1 MNKNRY
7 RVIYSQARGIFI
19 AVAEIVKSRTKTAG
33 QSHAVGEIEIEDIT
47 GASSITYKKLNPVNF
62 AVVSLLGAAIYTL
75 PMATIAESHIVADK
89 SAPNSQQATI
99 LNTSNGL
106 TQVNI
111 QTPSAGGVS
120 RNTYTQFDVGQEG
133 AILNNARNNT
143 QTQLGGWV
151 QGNPWLAKGE
161 AKVILNEVNSSN
173 PSQLKG
179 YLEVAGK
186 QAQVVI
192 ANPSGLVCDGC
203 GVINADRF
211 TLTTGQA
218 VMHQG
223 YLDSFRVREGQVTIE
238 GKGLNGSLTPYTD
251 IYARALNVN
260 AGLYANE
267 LKTVLGQNDINIQ
280 DPSVPQI
287 AKATSGVNTTSQ
299 PNFALDVGQLGGMY
313 AGKIYLV
320 GTENGLGVRNAG
332 SINATTS
339 QLSLNANGDLINTG
353 NMIANKDQIIV
364 EAQQVKNSGNISS
377 TQHQIQIQ
385 AENIQNSGLIA
396 TNDEIKLKAQAK
408 IDNNEGV
415 INAGRIDFTAQNLSN
430 NAGKIEQ
437 TGQQHLNIHAK
448 TLDNTQG
455 LVGQATKE
463 SSGTGG
469 TSGGTTTP
477 SVTDPEQ
484 QSSAQDLSKVEV
496 APTDLTPK
504 TFEAGNIQIAQ
515 DMSNIDGAIVNNA
528 DISLNVRDSIKNN
541 NGEIQLPE
549 LQFNGQNFENQQ
561 GKLTAKVVNITAQQ
575 VDNQKGLIDANQS
588 FDLNAVQLNNTQ
600 GRVQSAKAF
609 NLNSNEI
616 NNNQGQILAA
626 DRLSLN
632 SKTTNNTQG
641 VIGSVN
647 ADAELFIQTLD
658 NRQGEVS
665 AQNVQLNG
673 QSLNNQQGTIQA
685 KKADLTINVDQI
697 DNGTTQD
704 SAGHLIA
711 GQNLKL
717 NALQLQS
724 TGQIYAGNSADLTVN
739 QLQQY
744 GQLAALNKINVQANT
759 ITSDKNAVWAAGLDS
774 EGKLSNADA
783 TLTLDAQ
790 NVQIAG
796 KILSGKQIQ
805 IKAAQSTD
813 LSQSESQAQNINI
826 ATTELKTNNA
836 KIIVNQQLDLI
847 ATQNIDNEKGQ
858 YSAEQINLNTAQLNN
873 DQGLIQHTGKNDFIL
888 DVANRIDNNAGQII
902 SNADNTEIKTNTLNS
917 KAGEILH
924 AGDQQLK
931 ITAKNLQGQ
940 QSKIQSNSHLK
951 LDLGITNLD
960 QALTAAQNIDLKAT
974 ELSHQQGQL
983 IQSDA
988 NGQLNVNV
996 AQTLNNTSGVIS
1008 AAGDAQLNI
1017 SKLNNQQGV
1026 IQTLADKDLKLV
1038 TQQLD
1043 NQSGKIIAG
1052 RDAVIAT
1059 AQLNN
1064 DTGTVYAAGKF
1075 GLHATQDVSNQ
1086 QGLIAAKQHL
1096 ILDAKNLNNHKGQIQ
1111 TESGDANLTIA
1122 QTLNNQS
1129 GSIQSANALNI
1140 MAAQVENQAGQLLS
1154 GTDTQLEVTDLNNQ
1168 SGTIYAKKQLDL
1180 NVSGTTDN
1188 SAGTLAAEQ
1197 NLNLNTQH
1205 LLNHVGQIRSENADS
1220 NLSIVQD
1227 IQNSRGLISAAKN
1240 LNLKAQNVTSQK
1252 GKIQSGASADIQ
1264 LNNLDNT
1271 EGVVYAGEQLQLSAT
1286 AELNNTQGIVAAE
1299 QLTDLKA
1306 GSVINDAGQIRSQQD
1321 QLKLNV
1327 QKDISNQAG
1336 EISAGKSIDLNAQN
1350 LSNQKGKVIAGQSLN
1365 ATVKQVDNTDGT
1377 VYAKD
1382 QLHLNVADQLN
1393 NQSGTIAANQHVQ
1406 IQANSIH
1413 NTAGKIRSEQNKLTL
1428 QVQQDLDNQ
1437 KGEIFAGTDADI
1449 QASKINNQTG
1459 TIYSKNQLGL
1469 NAKQLNNQQGQIYSE
1484 DQAQI
1489 DVQGDIQNNNGVLLA
1504 GKNLDIQ
1511 SRLLDNTEG
1520 TIRSEK
1526 SDLYI
1531 AAQGQLLN
1539 QKGDIYAAQ
1548 NASLHSLGLD
1558 NTAGQIA
1565 AQNQLSIDTQKQQL
1579 SNQNGKIIA
1588 KTVDL
1593 KTGKLDNQTGLIQ
1606 AEQSVKID
1614 TQQNAL
1620 LNNNSGNNAGILSQG
1635 SLDLL
1640 NITQLENT
1648 RGYIAAIGSAN
1659 IAAQNINNNSG
1670 QINSQADLN
1679 IHQQTSGGRID
1690 NLAGQIQAQQN
1701 VSLNSDTINNSG
1713 VGSHIV
1719 AGEKLTATANQFIN
1733 AQTKDSTVLGG
1744 LDAKNI
1750 EINALTLDNQAGVIR
1765 ASDNAI
1771 LNINNQLSNQLGSIS
1786 SLNTLS
1792 IGTANK
1798 TLNLN
1803 NTDGELLAKNQLN
1816 LKANE
1821 LINKGKI
1828 VSEGNVDIDL
1838 KQSYTHTLADQISAN
1853 GTLKLSTEQDL
1864 INQSELTAGQKV
1876 ELNAKNIQNQTGTSI
1891 SSNET
1896 HLIAQDTLHNQ
1907 GLINGE
1913 LTHIQANRVWND
1925 GARIYGTH
1933 VAIQANTLD
1942 NKSNSSGTGAVIAS
1956 RGDMD
1961 LGIQILNNQSGGV
1974 VKESARDNAWI
1985 FSAGD
1990 LTIGASLDVDL
2001 KAQGQAHTVN
2011 NLSAR
2016 IESLGDMTLIAKNIN
2031 NINQNF
2037 ETKLVQIGGVTDKIY
2052 IQPKDKTT
2060 KIPVENLYWKNWSRA
2075 GLYRYDTTPN
2085 VLPENIKLGETPIPN
2100 VESVNCVGTGDEQ
2113 SCNVNYKKS
2122 DPVWAYFNITPPST
2136 DAPEAPTLVQPVPPT
2151 GQSSCEVG
2159 VGYDAVA
2166 CAAYQT
2172 AYTQYQKDQQTYDQ
2186 AQAQYKK
2193 DLDAW
2198 SSNDETAYQQLDE
2211 AIQAYNLKFDN
2222 TEIKAWTQYEVKE
2235 TKFESQVVT
2244 SAPAEIIAGGDLN
2257 IYADA
2262 FKNDKSYVLAGGK
2275 LNAELAQAVNNI
2287 DGKGQQI
2294 LKQSG
2299 ISTYTYS
2306 NWRGGFKRY
2315 HERKWNKSQTYN
2327 PADEIKEIDL
2337 PVNQWLGNVKNHTSN
2352 QNISAVSTGNHA
2364 TITTDT
2370 VNTPEQ
2376 LVDRQQQ
2383 NQQVDINVNAGQS
2396 VTANGQETNTPNT
2409 PDQLDVNSG
2418 EKAQVNSQAQNLQ
2431 SLDSA
2436 EKLQANAAQTTGVI
2450 GQGDLEIRSVSMDF
2464 MSLPSNALFSTN
2476 TESQSKYLVE
2486 TDPAFINY
2494 KQWLSSDYMLDAMDL
2509 DPALK
2514 QKRLGDGYYE
2524 QRLVQDQIA
2533 QLTGFRFL
2541 QGYANDEAQY
2551 KALMNNGLTFAKNY
2565 NLRPGIALTAAQIAQ
2580 LTTDIVWLEEKTIKL
2595 ADGTTTKALV
2605 PQVYVKARASDL
2617 KGDGTLVSANQV
2629 RLNVQGDV
2637 LNSATI
2643 AGREA
2648 LQISADSIN
2657 QLGGRMQANRVEL
2670 NTTKDLNNIGGTIK
2684 AIDSAKLNIGGDFNQ
2699 HSTTQSTVNN
2709 LGASVFTRE
2718 GFDRQ
2723 AGLYVGSSLNL
2734 ADYKTDPLSTTLVIN
2749 VGGNT
2754 SLKGTEIIN
2763 LNGSSLL
2770 KTQGNL
2776 NIEGVNTSVNNR
2788 GYTNKDNYN
2797 YDKKQQDIGSFIQS
2811 AGDTRF
2817 QAENISVKGSQISS
2831 EQGSTI
2837 LSAQQKIDI
2846 SEGRKLS
2853 DSETA
2858 YKTKDKST
2866 FSTTTEKG
2874 RVRNMSDEAI
2884 ASTIDGKNVILD
2896 ANNINIR
2903 GSNIISDELTQI
2915 QAKENVS
2922 ITAAENQYLNESEK
2936 SVKKSGFSAS
2946 LSDGVASVGYGKSS
2960 VKTEQK
2966 NQSTKLAQS
2975 QIVSTQG
2982 NTNILAGKDL
2992 TAEAAI
2998 LGAGKDLNLQGAN
3011 VNLNAGYESS
3021 KQHTEVQSKNSGVSV
3036 GLTYSPVTA
3045 AASTYKKNADSDQFS
3060 DSTVGKVMSSAEAL
3074 NKAAQAAITPVVV
3087 TAGSHKSSQNSD
3099 YNNTQAVVTQAA
3111 AKGNLNIIATDG
3123 SINSQGAQ
3131 LAAEGNALLHAK
3143 NNINLDYVTDHEAQ
3157 TANSQQSG
3165 FSLDNRDKSAP
3176 AGVYNNKEKGQG
3188 NIDKVTGTQLSV
3200 GGKTTLQTE
3209 KGDINI
3215 LGSSVAS
3222 QGDVKIN
3229 AANDVNIKS
3238 AQSSQSQS
3246 QSSSNKG
3253 IGSAQ
3258 ISDTEKF
3265 YGYMKGKN
3273 QSNSQSIEQQ
3283 RSQVGSLEGNVN
3295 IQAGNNYN
3303 QQVADIVANKDINIT
3318 AKQISVLDN
3327 YNTGSSDSSSKDL
3340 KVGVFNRVS
3349 SPILDLLGS
3358 VDKATK
3364 GNAADDR
3371 TQALQGLAAGAQA
3384 YQSYSD
3390 IKGGSV
3396 AKAEAGIGFSTS
3408 KNQQSNSYSTSQQNQ
3423 ISAGGNV
3430 NLTSTAGDIHLQNTQ
3445 VKAKETIS
3453 LDSAKNILLESG
3465 QSQEKAQG
3473 KNSNAGL
3480 SVGVGA
3486 SVGAQTGV
3494 YIYGEAGYGKGSNR
3508 TDNNTHNMTTLES
3521 DKLSLKSKGD
3531 TTLNGAQAKANRIDA
3546 DVGGKLSVIS
3556 TQDTSDQNIKQTSV
3570 GGRVQAS
3577 LGTAWQASGNLSNSS
3592 ANGSSNSVNQQS
3604 GLFAGDGGYHVK
3616 ADQVDLKGGA
3626 IVSSAKKENNDL
3638 TANRLT
3644 FSDINNKSSYDA
3656 TSVSLSGG
3664 TSFNKDKSSG
3674 DGKASN
3680 PTNNENWRN
3689 ATSFSPSLPQHE
3701 SDKDSSVTRAT
3712 LSEGNITIGG
3722 QATTTAALGINSD
3735 ASTAHRS
3742 VDTLPNLQE
3751 ILDKQKTVADATS
3764 TIAAAARTYAQD
3776 QIKNATAD
3784 KETIKNSIKGDLS
3797 AEDLAIV
3804 EKMSPVEQDR
3814 YFSQYSSYVV
3824 ASSNEKD
3831 VTAKW
3836 GMGGDNSRALNAVT
3850 LAIVGAL
3857 GGQTDVQVASNA
3869 LAPYASQLIGQTF
3882 GHGEDKNTTAQM
3894 VSHAILGATLAYVN
3908 GGNPTAGG
3916 SAAVASEAAATYFAN
3931 KYNDGKTAINPNTG
3945 KFDPNLL
3952 PEGVKTSIRDL
3963 TAAIGVA
3970 VGGTVG
3976 DSAFNAQ
3983 IAGVV
3988 GQNAVEN
3995 NEFSIISQGIEKKLA
4010 ENKKKD
4016 EAQPKFSCPKGQSCI
4031 IPIPEKTMG
4040 EKAIGIINDLTV
4052 RQLAAALGAEY
4063 DPLTKEYFSPN
4074 ERQLAKA
4081 SMLSLG
4087 FSKTISGPIKLTDDV
4102 LVAIEKKY
4110 GTTIAESIA
4119 EKSGNVFSPSSKN
4132 PLAKDALPRNTDRLV
4147 LNQGKEPTCGHNSC
4161 AMVLD
4166 TLGKPVDVAPLIN
4179 TIPPGEK
4186 GITIQELSRLFEKNN
4201 VDNFAFSGRTIQDLE
4216 RYTSKGTPVIVRI
4229 EDKSRDFSHFV
4240 VVDGITVRNG
4250 QKVVAIRDPHGKS
4263 YFSPLDS
4270 FKKSFTGDAVIP
4282 RSYK

>member
-7 RVIYSQARGIFI
+7 RVIYSQARGMFI

-33 QSHAVGEIEIEDIT
+33 QSHAEGEIEIEDIT
-47 GASSITYKKLNPVNF
+47 GAFSITYKKLNPVNF

-267 LKTVLGQNDINIQ
+267 LKTVLGQNDINVQ
-280 DPSVPQI
+280 DPSAPQI

-437 TGQQHLNIHAK
+437 TGRQQLNIHAK

-484 QSSAQDLSKVEV
+484 QSSAQDSSKVEV

-541 NGEIQLPE
+541 GGEIQLPE

-561 GKLTAKVVNITAQQ
+561 GKLTAKVVNITAQR

-609 NLNSNEI
+609 NLNSTEI

-647 ADAELFIQTLD
+647 ADAELSIQTLD
-658 NRQGEVS
+658 NRQGEIS

-685 KKADLTINVDQI
+685 KKADLTITVDQI

-813 LSQSESQAQNINI
+813 LSLSESQAQNINI

-836 KIIVNQQLDLI
+836 KIIANQQLDLI
-847 ATQNIDNEKGQ
+847 ATHNIDNEKGQ
-858 YSAEQINLNTAQLNN
+858 YSAEQINLNTAQLDN
-873 DQGLIQHTGKNDFIL
+873 DQGLIQHTGKNAFIL

-902 SNADNTEIKTNTLNS
+902 SNADSTEIKTNTLNS

-940 QSKIQSNSHLK
+940 QGKIQSNSHLK

-983 IQSDA
+983 IQSDS
-988 NGQLNVNV
+988 NRQLNVNV

-1064 DTGTVYAAGKF
+1064 VTGTVYAAGKL

-1122 QTLNNQS
+1122 ETLNNQS

-1227 IQNSRGLISAAKN
+1227 IQNNRGLISAAKN

-1271 EGVVYAGEQLQLSAT
+1271 EGVVYAGEQLLLSAT
-1286 AELNNTQGIVAAE
+1286 AELNNTQGVFVAE

-1393 NQSGTIAANQHVQ
+1393 NQSGTIAANQHMQ
-1406 IQANSIH
+1406 IQANSIL
-1413 NTAGKIRSEQNKLTL
+1413 NTVGKIRSEQNKLTL

-1437 KGEIFAGTDADI
+1437 KGEIFAGTNADI

-1484 DQAQI
+1484 NQAQI
-1489 DVQGDIQNNNGVLLA
+1489 DVQGDIQNNNGVLFA

-1526 SDLYI
+1526 SDVYI

-1548 NASLHSLGLD
+1548 NASLHSVGLD

-1635 SLDLL
+1635 SLNLL

-1719 AGEKLTATANQFIN
+1719 AGAKLTATANQFIN
-1733 AQTKDSTVLGG
+1733 AQTNDSTVLGG

-1803 NTDGELLAKNQLN
+1803 NTNGELLAKNQLN

-1838 KQSYTHTLADQISAN
+1838 KQSYTHTQADQISAN

-1876 ELNAKNIQNQTGTSI
+1876 ELNAKNIQNQTGASI

-1961 LGIQILNNQSGGV
+1961 LGIQILNNKSGSL
-1974 VKESARDNAWI
+1974 VKDNGRDNAWI

-1990 LTIGASLDVDL
+1990 LNIGGSLDADL
-2001 KAQGQAHTVN
+2001 KAQGNADKIYN
-2011 NLSAR
+2011 GSAV
-2016 IESLGDMTLIAKNIN
+2016 IESFGNMYLGAKNIQNVNENLVINELVEKSRKDIVEYGDDN
-2031 NINQNF
+2031 NRWDQSEVRFTKSKRGAEDAVLWVSNKAG
-2037 ETKLVQIGGVTDKIY
+2037 EPGREEYGEDWYKYEYTKLQLED
-2052 IQPKDKTT
+2052 
-2060 KIPVENLYWKNWSRA
+2060 E
-2075 GLYRYDTTPN
+2075 
-2085 VLPENIKLGETPIPN
+2085 
-2100 VESVNCVGTGDEQ
+2100 VEST
-2113 SCNVNYKKS
+2113 S
-2122 DPVWAYFNITPPST
+2122 P
-2136 DAPEAPTLVQPVPPT
+2136 
-2151 GQSSCEVG
+2151 
-2159 VGYDAVA
+2159 
-2166 CAAYQT
+2166 
-2172 AYTQYQKDQQTYDQ
+2172 
-2186 AQAQYKK
+2186 AQ
-2193 DLDAW
+2193 
-2198 SSNDETAYQQLDE
+2198 
-2211 AIQAYNLKFDN
+2211 
-2222 TEIKAWTQYEVKE
+2222 
-2235 TKFESQVVT
+2235 
-2244 SAPAEIIAGGDLN
+2244 IIAGGNLAFASSADFKNIDSQVLVGKAIVNGIDAITNKGTDLRSVTRVDAETNKKSFHWVVTCGKDHCNRWRSETPHTPADVITNQPIKLGIVKEYTASQSNNPVESLTTQQVQQKIEDAQSVKQGQLN
-2257 IYADA
+2257 IQ
-2262 FKNDKSYVLAGGK
+2262 
-2275 LNAELAQAVNNI
+2275 QA
-2287 DGKGQQI
+2287 
-2294 LKQSG
+2294 
-2299 ISTYTYS
+2299 
-2306 NWRGGFKRY
+2306 
-2315 HERKWNKSQTYN
+2315 
-2327 PADEIKEIDL
+2327 
-2337 PVNQWLGNVKNHTSN
+2337 
-2352 QNISAVSTGNHA
+2352 
-2364 TITTDT
+2364 
-2370 VNTPEQ
+2370 
-2376 LVDRQQQ
+2376 Q
-2383 NQQVDINVNAGQS
+2383 NQQLNVHASVGVDQDAS
-2396 VTANGQETNTPNT
+2396 DLKTPLN
-2409 PDQLDVNSG
+2409 PDQLDVNAKQSTDVNTQQHHVD
-2418 EKAQVNSQAQNLQ
+2418 QVKDHQIDGVTTDSTAISQTN
-2431 SLDSA
+2431 D
-2436 EKLQANAAQTTGVI
+2436 I
-2450 GQGDLEIRSVSMDF
+2450 SVRTVSQDYLN
-2464 MSLPSNALFSTN
+2464 LPSNALFIT
-2476 TESQSKYLVE
+2476 TKDSQAKYLVE
-2486 TDPAFINY
+2486 TDPAFSNY
-2494 KQWLSSDYMLDAMDL
+2494 KKWLSSDYMLDALDI

-2524 QRLVQDQIA
+2524 QRLVQDQVA
-2533 QLTGFRFL
+2533 KLTGYRFL
-2541 QGYANDEAQY
+2541 EGYGSDEEQY
-2551 KALMNNGLTFAKNY
+2551 KALMNNGLSFAKLY
-2565 NLRPGIALTAAQIAQ
+2565 NLRPGIALTDAQIAQ
-2580 LTTDIVWLEEKTIKL
+2580 LTSDIVWLEEKTIKL

-2605 PQVYVKARASDL
+2605 PQVYVQARVGDL
-2617 KGDGTLVSANQV
+2617 KGDGTL
-2629 RLNVQGDV
+2629 
-2637 LNSATI
+2637 
-2643 AGREA
+2643 
-2648 LQISADSIN
+2648 ISADSIKLDVKGDVFN
-2657 QLGGRMQANRVEL
+2657 SGTIAGRQAVVLSAENVDVLNGRIQANQVGL
-2670 NTTKDLNNIGGTIK
+2670 KTQKDLNLIGGTIQAK
-2684 AIDSAKLNIGGDFNQ
+2684 ENVVLDVGQNFKLASSTQSSANDLGKSQATYTGIDRIAGIYTSVPLSSKISAQDPENLKTTVSIRVGGD
-2699 HSTTQSTVNN
+2699 STLQGAQIANN
-2709 LGASVFTRE
+2709 TGHTRIE
-2718 GFDRQ
+2718 
-2723 AGLYVGSSLNL
+2723 
-2734 ADYKTDPLSTTLVIN
+2734 
-2749 VGGNT
+2749 
-2754 SLKGTEIIN
+2754 
-2763 LNGSSLL
+2763 
-2770 KTQGNL
+2770 TQGNL
-2776 NIEGVNTSVNNR
+2776 SVGGIETSSNNR
-2788 GYTNKDNYN
+2788 AVTDANTYSDI
-2797 YDKKQQDIGSFIQS
+2797 KKQQDIGSTLQGK
-2811 AGDTRF
+2811 GDVIFTGN
-2817 QAENISVKGSQISS
+2817 NITVKGSQISS
-2831 EQGSTI
+2831 ELGSTV
-2837 LSAQQKIDI
+2837 LSAQQDI
-2846 SEGRKLS
+2846 HIIEGRQSS
-2853 DSETA
+2853 DSEQAQQIQSTGFLSK
-2858 YKTKDKST
+2858 KTEQKKSHQI
-2866 FSTTTEKG
+2866 S
-2874 RVRNMSDEAI
+2874 NEAI
-2884 ASTIDGKNVILD
+2884 GSSIDGKNVILD

-2903 GSNIISDELTQI
+2903 GSQVVSDELTQI

-2922 ITAAENQYLNESEK
+2922 ITGAENKYLDYSEY
-2936 SVKKSGFSAS
+2936 STKKSGLMSSGGIGF
-2946 LSDGVASVGYGKSS
+2946 SVGSK
-2960 VKTEQK
+2960 KELTEQQ
-2966 NQSTKLAQS
+2966 N
-2975 QIVSTQG
+2975 TQLTNTGSMVGSLNG
-2982 NTNILAGKDL
+2982 NTNIIAGNTYQQTGSTVSSQKGDVNILAQQVNI
-2992 TAEAAI
+2992 EAAKEQSTRDYKYEMEQKGLTLAVNVPVVSAVQSVVDSSKQVGQSKNDRVNAMAAANAGFDAYKAGQA
-2998 LGAGKDLNLQGAN
+2998 LGKLQGALSDASKLNGN
-3011 VNLNAGYESS
+3011 VE
-3021 KQHTEVQSKNSGVSV
+3021 VSV
-3036 GLTYSPVTA
+3036 SLTYGEQ
-3045 AASTYKKNADSDQFS
+3045 KNTQFS
-3060 DSTVGKVMSSAEAL
+3060 QTQSSTA
-3074 NKAAQAAITPVVV
+3074 
-3087 TAGSHKSSQNSD
+3087 SQ
-3099 YNNTQAVVTQAA
+3099 
-3111 AKGNLNIIATDG
+3111 
-3123 SINSQGAQ
+3123 SQ
-3131 LAAEGNALLHAK
+3131 
-3143 NNINLDYVTDHEAQ
+3143 
-3157 TANSQQSG
+3157 
-3165 FSLDNRDKSAP
+3165 
-3176 AGVYNNKEKGQG
+3176 VYA
-3188 NIDKVTGTQLSV
+3188 
-3200 GGKTTLQTE
+3200 GGKTNIVATGAGE
-3209 KGDINI
+3209 KSNINI
-3215 LGSSVAS
+3215 IGSDVVGM
-3222 QGDVKIN
+3222 QGTHL
-3229 AANDVNIKS
+3229 AADHDVNIKAAEQKTIEASGNKS
-3238 AQSSQSQS
+3238 AGWNAGVSV
-3246 QSSSNKG
+3246 SNQTG
-3253 IGSAQ
+3253 FGVTA
-3258 ISDTEKF
+3258 
-3265 YGYMKGKN
+3265 GGNLGKGKGN
-3273 QSNSQSIEQQ
+3273 GTDTSYVNSH
-3283 RSQVGSLEGNVN
+3283 VGS
-3295 IQAGNNYN
+3295 
-3303 QQVADIVANKDINIT
+3303 K
-3318 AKQISVLDN
+3318 
-3327 YNTGSSDSSSKDL
+3327 DSSTTISSGNATNIIGGQVQGK
-3340 KVGVFNRVS
+3340 GVQIDANELNIES
-3349 SPILDLLGS
+3349 LQ
-3358 VDKATK
+3358 DKAT
-3364 GNAADDR
+3364 
-3371 TQALQGLAAGAQA
+3371 
-3384 YQSYSD
+3384 YQS
-3390 IKGGSV
+3390 K
-3396 AKAEAGIGFSTS
+3396 
-3408 KNQQSNSYSTSQQNQ
+3408 QQN
-3423 ISAGGNV
+3423 ISGQVSVGTNGANASGSFSKSNV
-3430 NLTSTAGDIHLQNTQ
+3430 NANY
-3445 VKAKETIS
+3445 
-3453 LDSAKNILLESG
+3453 
-3465 QSQEKAQG
+3465 
-3473 KNSNAGL
+3473 
-3480 SVGVGA
+3480 A
-3486 SVGAQTGV
+3486 SVN
-3494 YIYGEAGYGKGSNR
+3494 E
-3508 TDNNTHNMTTLES
+3508 
-3521 DKLSLKSKGD
+3521 
-3531 TTLNGAQAKANRIDA
+3531 
-3546 DVGGKLSVIS
+3546 
-3556 TQDTSDQNIKQTSV
+3556 
-3570 GGRVQAS
+3570 
-3577 LGTAWQASGNLSNSS
+3577 
-3592 ANGSSNSVNQQS
+3592 QS
-3604 GLFAGDGGYHVK
+3604 GVFAGDDGYQIKVK
-3616 ADQVDLKGGA
+3616 NNTDLKGA
-3626 IVSSAKKENNDL
+3626 IITSTQTAENLKKNSLDTGTL
-3638 TANRLT
+3638 TH
-3644 FSDINNKSSYDA
+3644 SDIRNVSEYDA
-3656 TSVSLSGG
+3656 KGISLSAGFNAGKSDEKGG
-3664 TSFNKDKSSG
+3664 KTPDTVLSTPNKIDQHASTTTGVSKSIG
-3674 DGKASN
+3674 FGLD
-3680 PTNNENWRN
+3680 
-3689 ATSFSPSLPQHE
+3689 
-3701 SDKDSSVTRAT
+3701 SDKDSSVTKSGINT
-3712 LSEGNITIGG
+3712 TNITIRDEQG
-3722 QATTTAALGINSD
+3722 QQALTGKTAEQIKSDILTSVTTDTARENSGALKNNFDKDKVQSEI
-3735 ASTAHRS
+3735 
-3742 VDTLPNLQE
+3742 NLQME
-3751 ILDKQKTVADATS
+3751 VTKKFGENAPKAVADYAQQQALKQRLLGNEAEAKKWDEGGVYRVAMHTAIGALSTGSIEGALTTS
-3764 TIAAAARTYAQD
+3764 GIAAAAPTLNKIQENMVKTLTEKGMKTDSAEAVVNGVSSLALFGAGTVVGLNTSSVGTAVNVDSNNRQLHREEVNLIQKLAKEYAKEKGISEDDAKTILTRGALYNIDEGWKNSIDRSLSESEISKYQEGYQYLRAKTANTSVSDLNSDGLPNLEITAPNGGAFPTIRVEATRDTYAGHLTDSEIEKAKTYIDTEGKGFTASPDDFKNKDVFLTNTLGGSADTKSANYNDKKEFIQD
-3776 QIKNATAD
+3776 HGAIKSSELGLGDQLLQPLKRDAGTAVGTVEGLKTGIEGAVETGWNILNGIVDFVEKPAESTQKAIDTTATVIKNAPEIAQKVIDAEAINREKYT
-3784 KETIKNSIKGDLS
+3784 TTLDLYQMQQ
-3797 AEDLAIV
+3797 DDY
-3804 EKMSPVEQDR
+3804 EKARLEAQI
-3814 YFSQYSSYVV
+3814 YG
-3824 ASSNEKD
+3824 E
-3831 VTAKW
+3831 
-3836 GMGGDNSRALNAVT
+3836 
-3850 LAIVGAL
+3850 
-3857 GGQTDVQVASNA
+3857 
-3869 LAPYASQLIGQTF
+3869 LIGGAGIGAVGKKATTETGKALQ
-3882 GHGEDKNTTAQM
+3882 EVVKNVDDHLTPKP
-3894 VSHAILGATLAYVN
+3894 ATVAGTPDVN
-3908 GGNPTAGG
+3908 GG
-3916 SAAVASEAAATYFAN
+3916 AT
-3931 KYNDGKTAINPNTG
+3931 TMTG
-3945 KFDPNLL
+3945 KPDANGDVGKSEVIGATMAVGSDSNKNSGLSDLESKSNSSSSTTIPKPKIDITDEFIFKNQNGIITMRYGN
-3952 PEGVKTSIRDL
+3952 PEGVAGLIVNVDKNGILGFDIRSAPDHPYMNASGVDMFSSAIQRL
-3963 TAAIGVA
+3963 NQEGIQVNKIRGAWISGTDSVNTAQY
-3970 VGGTVG
+3970 
-3976 DSAFNAQ
+3976 SAN
-3983 IAGVV
+3983 
-3988 GQNAVEN
+3988 
-3995 NEFSIISQGIEKKLA
+3995 LA
-4010 ENKKKD
+4010 
-4016 EAQPKFSCPKGQSCI
+4016 KGMS
-4031 IPIPEKTMG
+4031 P
-4040 EKAIGIINDLTV
+4040 ND
-4052 RQLAAALGAEY
+4052 AALNTWTGKIAQRHGY
-4063 DPLTKEYFSPN
+4063 TKVEEIES
-4074 ERQLAKA
+4074 
-4081 SMLSLG
+4081 
-4087 FSKTISGPIKLTDDV
+4087 SGGVTYVI
-4102 LVAIEKKY
+4102 
-4110 GTTIAESIA
+4110 
-4119 EKSGNVFSPSSKN
+4119 F
-4132 PLAKDALPRNTDRLV
+4132 
-4147 LNQGKEPTCGHNSC
+4147 GK
-4161 AMVLD
+4161 
-4166 TLGKPVDVAPLIN
+4166 
-4179 TIPPGEK
+4179 
-4186 GITIQELSRLFEKNN
+4186 
-4201 VDNFAFSGRTIQDLE
+4201 
-4216 RYTSKGTPVIVRI
+4216 
-4229 EDKSRDFSHFV
+4229 
-4240 VVDGITVRNG
+4240 
-4250 QKVVAIRDPHGKS
+4250 
-4263 YFSPLDS
+4263 
-4270 FKKSFTGDAVIP
+4270 
-4282 RSYK
+4282 

>member
-33 QSHAVGEIEIEDIT
+33 QSHAEGEIEIEDIT

-267 LKTVLGQNDINIQ
+267 LKTVLGQNDINVQ

-287 AKATSGVNTTSQ
+287 AKATSGINATSQ

-430 NAGKIEQ
+430 NKGKIEQ
-437 TGQQHLNIHAK
+437 TGQQQLNIHAK

-484 QSSAQDLSKVEV
+484 QSSAQDSSKVEV
-496 APTDLTPK
+496 APIDLTPK

-515 DMSNIDGAIVNNA
+515 DMSNIEGAIVNNA

-541 NGEIQLPE
+541 SGEIQLPE

-561 GKLTAKVVNITAQQ
+561 GKLTAKVINITAQQ

-609 NLNSNEI
+609 NLNSTEI
-616 NNNQGQILAA
+616 NNNQGQILAV

-632 SKTTNNTQG
+632 SKTTNNSQG

-647 ADAELFIQTLD
+647 ADAELSIQTLD
-658 NRQGEVS
+658 NRKGEIS

-685 KKADLTINVDQI
+685 KKADLTINVNQI

-744 GQLAALNKINVQANT
+744 GQLAALNKINVQSNT

-813 LSQSESQAQNINI
+813 LSLSESQAQNINI

-836 KIIVNQQLDLI
+836 KIIANQQLDLI
-847 ATQNIDNEKGQ
+847 ATHNIDNEKGQ
-858 YSAEQINLNTAQLNN
+858 YSAEQINLNTAQLDN
-873 DQGLIQHTGKNDFIL
+873 DQGLIQHTGKNAFIL

-902 SNADNTEIKTNTLNS
+902 SNADSTEIKTNTLNS

-940 QSKIQSNSHLK
+940 QGKIQSNSHLK

-1227 IQNSRGLISAAKN
+1227 IQNNRGLISAAKN

-1271 EGVVYAGEQLQLSAT
+1271 EGVVYAGEQLLLSAT
-1286 AELNNTQGIVAAE
+1286 GELNNTQGIVAAE

-1406 IQANSIH
+1406 IQANSIL
-1413 NTAGKIRSEQNKLTL
+1413 NTVGKIRSEQNKLTL

-1437 KGEIFAGTDADI
+1437 KGEIFAGTNADI

-1489 DVQGDIQNNNGVLLA
+1489 DVQGDIQNNNGVLFA

-1526 SDLYI
+1526 SDVYI

-1548 NASLHSLGLD
+1548 NASLHSVGLD

-1679 IHQQTSGGRID
+1679 IHLQTSGGRID

-1803 NTDGELLAKNQLN
+1803 NTNGELLAKNQLN

-1838 KQSYTHTLADQISAN
+1838 KQSYTHTQADQISAN
-1853 GTLKLSTEQDL
+1853 GALKLSTEQDL

-1876 ELNAKNIQNQTGTSI
+1876 ELNAKNIQNQTGASI

-1961 LGIQILNNQSGGV
+1961 LGIQILNNKSGSL
-1974 VKESARDNAWI
+1974 VKDNGRDNAWI

-1990 LTIGASLDVDL
+1990 LNIGGSLDADL
-2001 KAQGQAHTVN
+2001 KAQGNADKIYN
-2011 NLSAR
+2011 GSAV
-2016 IESLGDMTLIAKNIN
+2016 IESFGNMYLGAKNIQNVNENLVINELVEKSRKDIVEYGDDN
-2031 NINQNF
+2031 NRWDQSEVRFTKSKRGAEDAVLWVSNKAG
-2037 ETKLVQIGGVTDKIY
+2037 EPGREEYGEDWYKYEYTKLQLED
-2052 IQPKDKTT
+2052 
-2060 KIPVENLYWKNWSRA
+2060 E
-2075 GLYRYDTTPN
+2075 
-2085 VLPENIKLGETPIPN
+2085 
-2100 VESVNCVGTGDEQ
+2100 VEST
-2113 SCNVNYKKS
+2113 S
-2122 DPVWAYFNITPPST
+2122 P
-2136 DAPEAPTLVQPVPPT
+2136 
-2151 GQSSCEVG
+2151 
-2159 VGYDAVA
+2159 
-2166 CAAYQT
+2166 
-2172 AYTQYQKDQQTYDQ
+2172 
-2186 AQAQYKK
+2186 AQ
-2193 DLDAW
+2193 
-2198 SSNDETAYQQLDE
+2198 
-2211 AIQAYNLKFDN
+2211 
-2222 TEIKAWTQYEVKE
+2222 
-2235 TKFESQVVT
+2235 
-2244 SAPAEIIAGGDLN
+2244 IIAGGNLAFASSADFKNIDSQVLVGKAIVNGIDAITNKGTDLRSVTRVDAETNKKSFHWVVTCGKDHCNRWRSETPHTPADVITNQPIKLGIVKEYTASQSNNPVESLTTQQVQQKIEDAQSVKQGQLN
-2257 IYADA
+2257 IQ
-2262 FKNDKSYVLAGGK
+2262 
-2275 LNAELAQAVNNI
+2275 QA
-2287 DGKGQQI
+2287 
-2294 LKQSG
+2294 
-2299 ISTYTYS
+2299 
-2306 NWRGGFKRY
+2306 
-2315 HERKWNKSQTYN
+2315 
-2327 PADEIKEIDL
+2327 
-2337 PVNQWLGNVKNHTSN
+2337 
-2352 QNISAVSTGNHA
+2352 
-2364 TITTDT
+2364 
-2370 VNTPEQ
+2370 
-2376 LVDRQQQ
+2376 Q
-2383 NQQVDINVNAGQS
+2383 NQQLNVHAS
-2396 VTANGQETNTPNT
+2396 VGGDQDASDLKTPLN
-2409 PDQLDVNSG
+2409 PDQLDVNAKQSTDVNTQQHHVD
-2418 EKAQVNSQAQNLQ
+2418 QVKDHQIDGVTTDSTAISQTN
-2431 SLDSA
+2431 D
-2436 EKLQANAAQTTGVI
+2436 I
-2450 GQGDLEIRSVSMDF
+2450 SVRTVSQDYLN
-2464 MSLPSNALFSTN
+2464 LPSNALFIT
-2476 TESQSKYLVE
+2476 TKDSQAKYLVE
-2486 TDPAFINY
+2486 TDPAFSNY
-2494 KQWLSSDYMLDAMDL
+2494 KKWLSSDYMLDALDI

-2524 QRLVQDQIA
+2524 QRLVQDQVA
-2533 QLTGFRFL
+2533 KLTGYRFL
-2541 QGYANDEAQY
+2541 EGYGSDEEQY
-2551 KALMNNGLTFAKNY
+2551 KALMNNGLSFAKLY
-2565 NLRPGIALTAAQIAQ
+2565 NLRPGIALTDAQIAQ
-2580 LTTDIVWLEEKTIKL
+2580 LTSDIVWLEEKTIKL

-2605 PQVYVKARASDL
+2605 PQVYVQARVGDL
-2617 KGDGTLVSANQV
+2617 KGDGTL
-2629 RLNVQGDV
+2629 
-2637 LNSATI
+2637 
-2643 AGREA
+2643 
-2648 LQISADSIN
+2648 ISADSIKLDVKGDVFN
-2657 QLGGRMQANRVEL
+2657 SGTIAGRQAVVLSAENVDVLNGRIQANQVGL
-2670 NTTKDLNNIGGTIK
+2670 KTQKDLNLIGGTIQAK
-2684 AIDSAKLNIGGDFNQ
+2684 ENVVLDVGQNFKLASSTQSSANDLGKSQATYTGIDRIAGIYTSVPLSSKISAQDLENLKTTVSIRVGGD
-2699 HSTTQSTVNN
+2699 STLQGAQIANN
-2709 LGASVFTRE
+2709 TGHTRIE
-2718 GFDRQ
+2718 
-2723 AGLYVGSSLNL
+2723 
-2734 ADYKTDPLSTTLVIN
+2734 
-2749 VGGNT
+2749 
-2754 SLKGTEIIN
+2754 
-2763 LNGSSLL
+2763 
-2770 KTQGNL
+2770 TQGNL
-2776 NIEGVNTSVNNR
+2776 SVGGIETSSNNR
-2788 GYTNKDNYN
+2788 AVTDANTYSDI
-2797 YDKKQQDIGSFIQS
+2797 KKHQDIGSTLQGK
-2811 AGDTRF
+2811 GDVIFTGN
-2817 QAENISVKGSQISS
+2817 NITVKGSQISS
-2831 EQGSTI
+2831 ELGSTV
-2837 LSAQQKIDI
+2837 LSAQQDI
-2846 SEGRKLS
+2846 HIIEGRQSS
-2853 DSETA
+2853 DSEQAQQIQSTGFLSK
-2858 YKTKDKST
+2858 KTEQKKSHQI
-2866 FSTTTEKG
+2866 S
-2874 RVRNMSDEAI
+2874 NEAI
-2884 ASTIDGKNVILD
+2884 GSSIDGKNVILD

-2903 GSNIISDELTQI
+2903 GSQVVSDELTQI
-2915 QAKENVS
+2915 QAKDNVS
-2922 ITAAENQYLNESEK
+2922 ITGAENKYLDYSEY
-2936 SVKKSGFSAS
+2936 STKKSGLMSSGGIGF
-2946 LSDGVASVGYGKSS
+2946 SVGSK
-2960 VKTEQK
+2960 KELTEQQ
-2966 NQSTKLAQS
+2966 NTQSTNTGSMVGSLN
-2975 QIVSTQG
+2975 G
-2982 NTNILAGKDL
+2982 NTNIIAGKTYQQTRSTVSSQKGDVNIL
-2992 TAEAAI
+2992 AQQVNIEAAKEQSTRDYKYEMEQKGLTLAVNVPVVSAVQSVVDSSKQVGQSKNDRVNAMAAANAGFDAYKAGQA
-2998 LGAGKDLNLQGAN
+2998 LGKLQGALSDASKLNGN
-3011 VNLNAGYESS
+3011 VE
-3021 KQHTEVQSKNSGVSV
+3021 VSV
-3036 GLTYSPVTA
+3036 SLTYGEQ
-3045 AASTYKKNADSDQFS
+3045 KNTQFS
-3060 DSTVGKVMSSAEAL
+3060 QTQSSTA
-3074 NKAAQAAITPVVV
+3074 
-3087 TAGSHKSSQNSD
+3087 SQ
-3099 YNNTQAVVTQAA
+3099 
-3111 AKGNLNIIATDG
+3111 
-3123 SINSQGAQ
+3123 SQ
-3131 LAAEGNALLHAK
+3131 
-3143 NNINLDYVTDHEAQ
+3143 
-3157 TANSQQSG
+3157 
-3165 FSLDNRDKSAP
+3165 
-3176 AGVYNNKEKGQG
+3176 VYA
-3188 NIDKVTGTQLSV
+3188 
-3200 GGKTTLQTE
+3200 GGKTNIVATGA
-3209 KGDINI
+3209 GDKSNINI
-3215 LGSSVAS
+3215 IGSDVVGM
-3222 QGDVKIN
+3222 QGTHL
-3229 AANDVNIKS
+3229 AADHDVNIKAAEQKTIEASGNKS
-3238 AQSSQSQS
+3238 AGWNAGVSV
-3246 QSSSNKG
+3246 SNQTG
-3253 IGSAQ
+3253 FGVTA
-3258 ISDTEKF
+3258 
-3265 YGYMKGKN
+3265 GGNLGKGKGN
-3273 QSNSQSIEQQ
+3273 GTDTSYVNSH
-3283 RSQVGSLEGNVN
+3283 VGS
-3295 IQAGNNYN
+3295 
-3303 QQVADIVANKDINIT
+3303 K
-3318 AKQISVLDN
+3318 
-3327 YNTGSSDSSSKDL
+3327 DSSTTISSGNATNIIGGQVQGK
-3340 KVGVFNRVS
+3340 GVQIDANELNIES
-3349 SPILDLLGS
+3349 LQ
-3358 VDKATK
+3358 DKAT
-3364 GNAADDR
+3364 
-3371 TQALQGLAAGAQA
+3371 
-3384 YQSYSD
+3384 YQS
-3390 IKGGSV
+3390 K
-3396 AKAEAGIGFSTS
+3396 
-3408 KNQQSNSYSTSQQNQ
+3408 QQN
-3423 ISAGGNV
+3423 ISGQVSVGTNGANASGSFSKSNV
-3430 NLTSTAGDIHLQNTQ
+3430 NANY
-3445 VKAKETIS
+3445 
-3453 LDSAKNILLESG
+3453 
-3465 QSQEKAQG
+3465 
-3473 KNSNAGL
+3473 
-3480 SVGVGA
+3480 A
-3486 SVGAQTGV
+3486 SVN
-3494 YIYGEAGYGKGSNR
+3494 E
-3508 TDNNTHNMTTLES
+3508 
-3521 DKLSLKSKGD
+3521 
-3531 TTLNGAQAKANRIDA
+3531 
-3546 DVGGKLSVIS
+3546 
-3556 TQDTSDQNIKQTSV
+3556 
-3570 GGRVQAS
+3570 
-3577 LGTAWQASGNLSNSS
+3577 
-3592 ANGSSNSVNQQS
+3592 QS
-3604 GLFAGDGGYHVK
+3604 GVFAGDDGYQIKVK
-3616 ADQVDLKGGA
+3616 NNTDLKGA
-3626 IVSSAKKENNDL
+3626 IITSTQTAENLKKNSLDTGTL
-3638 TANRLT
+3638 TH
-3644 FSDINNKSSYDA
+3644 SDIRNVSEYDA
-3656 TSVSLSGG
+3656 KGISLSAGFNAGKSDPKGG
-3664 TSFNKDKSSG
+3664 KTPDTVLSTPNKIDQHASTTTGVSKSVG
-3674 DGKASN
+3674 FGLD
-3680 PTNNENWRN
+3680 
-3689 ATSFSPSLPQHE
+3689 
-3701 SDKDSSVTRAT
+3701 SDKNSSVTKSGINT
-3712 LSEGNITIGG
+3712 SNITIRDEQG
-3722 QATTTAALGINSD
+3722 QQAL
-3735 ASTAHRS
+3735 T
-3742 VDTLPNLQE
+3742 
-3751 ILDKQKTVADATS
+3751 
-3764 TIAAAARTYAQD
+3764 
-3776 QIKNATAD
+3776 
-3784 KETIKNSIKGDLS
+3784 
-3797 AEDLAIV
+3797 
-3804 EKMSPVEQDR
+3804 
-3814 YFSQYSSYVV
+3814 
-3824 ASSNEKD
+3824 
-3831 VTAKW
+3831 
-3836 GMGGDNSRALNAVT
+3836 
-3850 LAIVGAL
+3850 
-3857 GGQTDVQVASNA
+3857 
-3869 LAPYASQLIGQTF
+3869 
-3882 GHGEDKNTTAQM
+3882 
-3894 VSHAILGATLAYVN
+3894 
-3908 GGNPTAGG
+3908 
-3916 SAAVASEAAATYFAN
+3916 
-3931 KYNDGKTAINPNTG
+3931 GKTAEQIKSDILTSVTTDTARENSGALKNNFDKDKVQSEINLQMEVTK
-3945 KFDPNLL
+3945 KF
-3952 PEGVKTSIRDL
+3952 G
-3963 TAAIGVA
+3963 
-3970 VGGTVG
+3970 
-3976 DSAFNAQ
+3976 
-3983 IAGVV
+3983 
-3988 GQNAVEN
+3988 EN
-3995 NEFSIISQGIEKKLA
+3995 S
-4010 ENKKKD
+4010 
-4016 EAQPKFSCPKGQSCI
+4016 
-4031 IPIPEKTMG
+4031 T
-4040 EKAIGIINDLTV
+4040 KAIGDY
-4052 RQLAAALGAEY
+4052 AAA
-4063 DPLTKEYFSPN
+4063 
-4074 ERQLAKA
+4074 QLAKA
-4081 SMLSLG
+4081 MDLRQLAMDSNDP
-4087 FSKTISGPIKLTDDV
+4087 KIKLTLQSQADTLEKQWGANGTLRLAAHTVIGGLTGGVDGAIGTAVGTVSAPKVYEKLEEAGINGALADV
-4102 LVAIEKKY
+4102 ITSLASTASGALAGGIGGAVGSFNEVSNNYLSHKQIEML
-4110 GTTIAESIA
+4110 
-4119 EKSGNVFSPSSKN
+4119 SSKLKN
-4132 PLAKDALPRNTDRLV
+4132 CTTKECVVKVYNEAYQLSETNNKQAASCGSNSASKVCTQTLEEMAKVQNSGQEKNFLSNLSKSLQEYKIGVSTDKLSVNSTLASNNLNTLTPKVQKIQQGQMAECVSGENRNCIGPTPPKTIGEKTFGLVNDLSLKQIWAAAGLKNDLITGEYISPDDKQLAILTLVSGGLLKLTSKGVEVTEAGAKSLYREYGDDAARIIDELSIGKLEPGNKLSTSLPRNGQRLV
-4147 LNQGKEPTCGHNSC
+4147 LRQDDNLPTCGPTSC

-4166 TLGKPVDVAPLIN
+4166 TRGIKVDVN
-4179 TIPPGEK
+4179 TIIKQSNVTEK
-4186 GITIQELSRLFEKNN
+4186 GTYLPNLANVLRSNGVDSTVKYGVTIEKL
-4201 VDNFAFSGRTIQDLE
+4201 AE
-4216 RYTSKGTPVIVRI
+4216 ATSKGQPAIVAMNLDRGGHAI
-4229 EDKSRDFSHFV
+4229 
-4240 VVDGITVRNG
+4240 VVDGITIRNG
-4250 QKVVAIRDPHGKS
+4250 NQVVVAIRDPAYGRQ
-4263 YFSPLDS
+4263 YFTPIEE
-4270 FKKSFTGDAVIP
+4270 FKRKFTGQVIFTNGV
-4282 RSYK
+4282 KK

>member
-1 MNKNRY
+1 MNKNRF
-7 RVIYSQARGIFI
+7 RVIYSQARGMFI

-47 GASSITYKKLNPVNF
+47 GAPSITYKKLNPVNF

-484 QSSAQDLSKVEV
+484 QSSAQDSSKVEV

-541 NGEIQLPE
+541 GGEIQLPE

-609 NLNSNEI
+609 NLNSTEI

-632 SKTTNNTQG
+632 SKTTNNSQG

-647 ADAELFIQTLD
+647 ADAELSIQTLD
-658 NRQGEVS
+658 NRQGEIS

-697 DNGTTQD
+697 DNGTSQD

-717 NALQLQS
+717 NVLQLQS

-744 GQLAALNKINVQANT
+744 GQLAALNKINVQADT

-826 ATTELKTNNA
+826 TTTELKTNNA
-836 KIIVNQQLDLI
+836 KIIANQQLDLI

-902 SNADNTEIKTNTLNS
+902 SNADKTEIKTNTLNS

-931 ITAKNLQGQ
+931 ITAQNLQGQ
-940 QSKIQSNSHLK
+940 QGKIQSNSHLK

-1064 DTGTVYAAGKF
+1064 DTGTVYAAGKL

-1122 QTLNNQS
+1122 ETLNNQS

-1227 IQNSRGLISAAKN
+1227 IQNNRGLISAAKN

-1286 AELNNTQGIVAAE
+1286 AELNNTQGVVAAE

-1306 GSVINDAGQIRSQQD
+1306 GSVINNAGQIRSQQD

-1350 LSNQKGKVIAGQSLN
+1350 ISNQKGKVIAGQSLN

-1406 IQANSIH
+1406 IQANSIL

-1520 TIRSEK
+1520 MIRSEK

-1548 NASLHSLGLD
+1548 NASLNSVGLD

-1838 KQSYTHTLADQISAN
+1838 KQSYTHTQADQISAN

-1876 ELNAKNIQNQTGTSI
+1876 ELNAKNIQNQTGASI

-1896 HLIAQDTLHNQ
+1896 HLIAQNTLHNQ

-1990 LTIGASLDVDL
+1990 LNIGGSLDVDL

-2198 SSNDETAYQQLDE
+2198 SSSDETAYQQLDE

-2383 NQQVDINVNAGQS
+2383 SQQVDINVNAGQS
-2396 VTANGQETNTPNT
+2396 VTANGQERNTPNT

-2436 EKLQANAAQTTGVI
+2436 EKLQANAAQTTGVK

-2494 KQWLSSDYMLDAMDL
+2494 KQWLSSDYMLDAMDI

-2853 DSETA
+2853 DAETA

-2922 ITAAENQYLNESEK
+2922 ITGAENKYLDYSES
-2936 SVKKSGFSAS
+2936 SVKKSGLMSSGGIGF
-2946 LSDGVASVGYGKSS
+2946 SVGSK
-2960 VKTEQK
+2960 KELTEQQ
-2966 NQSTKLAQS
+2966 NTQSTNTGSMVGSLN
-2975 QIVSTQG
+2975 G
-2982 NTNILAGKDL
+2982 NTNIIAGKTYQQTGSTVSSQKGDVNILAQQVNIEAAKEQSTRDYKYEMEQKGLTLAVNVPVVSAVQSVVDSSKQVGQSKNDRVNAMAAANAGFDAYKAGQALGKLQGALSDASKLNGNVEVSVSLTYGEQKNTQFSQTQSSTASQSQVYAGGKTNIVATGAGEKSNINIIGSDVVGMQGTHLAANHDVNIKAAEQKTIEASGNKSAGWNAGVSVSNQTGFGVTAGGNLGKGKGNGTDTSYVNSHVGSKDSSTTISSGNATNIIGGQVQGKGVQIDANELNIESLQDTATFKSKQQNISGQVSVGTNGANASGSFSKSNVNANYASVNEQSGVFAGDDGYQIKVKNNTDLKGAIITSTQTAENLKKNSLDTGTLTHSDIRNVSEYDAKGISLSAGFNAGKSDEKGGKTPDTVLSKPNKIDQHASTTTGVSKSVGFGLDSDKNSSVTKSGINTSNITIRDEQGQQALTGKTAEQIKSDILTSVTTDTARENSGALKNNFDKDKVQSEINLQMEVTKNFDANRQEAKAEINKKIDDAKKENQAIIDKQKQGLSLSDQEQTQLNAYNDKVVNYQKLGVLLDSVATGLSAPTSSGLGIATATLSPVASYEIGQYFKSKDAEGSTAHILAHTVLGAAVAAAGGNDALTAGLSAGGAEAAAPKLAKYLYGKDAKDL
-2992 TAEAAI
+2992 TADE
-2998 LGAGKDLNLQGAN
+2998 K
-3011 VNLNAGYESS
+3011 
-3021 KQHTEVQSKNSGVSV
+3021 
-3036 GLTYSPVTA
+3036 
-3045 AASTYKKNADSDQFS
+3045 STIS
-3060 DSTVGKVMSSAEAL
+3060 
-3074 NKAAQAAITPVVV
+3074 AIT
-3087 TAGSHKSSQNSD
+3087 G
-3099 YNNTQAVVTQAA
+3099 
-3111 AKGNLNIIATDG
+3111 L
-3123 SINSQGAQ
+3123 
-3131 LAAEGNALLHAK
+3131 
-3143 NNINLDYVTDHEAQ
+3143 
-3157 TANSQQSG
+3157 
-3165 FSLDNRDKSAP
+3165 
-3176 AGVYNNKEKGQG
+3176 
-3188 NIDKVTGTQLSV
+3188 
-3200 GGKTTLQTE
+3200 
-3209 KGDINI
+3209 
-3215 LGSSVAS
+3215 VAS
-3222 QGDVKIN
+3222 
-3229 AANDVNIKS
+3229 
-3238 AQSSQSQS
+3238 
-3246 QSSSNKG
+3246 
-3253 IGSAQ
+3253 
-3258 ISDTEKF
+3258 
-3265 YGYMKGKN
+3265 
-3273 QSNSQSIEQQ
+3273 
-3283 RSQVGSLEGNVN
+3283 
-3295 IQAGNNYN
+3295 
-3303 QQVADIVANKDINIT
+3303 
-3318 AKQISVLDN
+3318 
-3327 YNTGSSDSSSKDL
+3327 
-3340 KVGVFNRVS
+3340 
-3349 SPILDLLGS
+3349 
-3358 VDKATK
+3358 
-3364 GNAADDR
+3364 
-3371 TQALQGLAAGAQA
+3371 
-3384 YQSYSD
+3384 
-3390 IKGGSV
+3390 
-3396 AKAEAGIGFSTS
+3396 
-3408 KNQQSNSYSTSQQNQ
+3408 
-3423 ISAGGNV
+3423 
-3430 NLTSTAGDIHLQNTQ
+3430 
-3445 VKAKETIS
+3445 
-3453 LDSAKNILLESG
+3453 
-3465 QSQEKAQG
+3465 
-3473 KNSNAGL
+3473 
-3480 SVGVGA
+3480 GVGA
-3486 SVGAQTGV
+3486 TTGDV
-3494 YIYGEAGYGKGSNR
+3494 SN
-3508 TDNNTHNMTTLES
+3508 T
-3521 DKLSLKSKGD
+3521 
-3531 TTLNGAQAKANRIDA
+3531 
-3546 DVGGKLSVIS
+3546 
-3556 TQDTSDQNIKQTSV
+3556 
-3570 GGRVQAS
+3570 VQ
-3577 LGTAWQASGNLSNSS
+3577 SGN
-3592 ANGSSNSVNQQS
+3592 
-3604 GLFAGDGGYHVK
+3604 
-3616 ADQVDLKGGA
+3616 
-3626 IVSSAKKENNDL
+3626 
-3638 TANRLT
+3638 
-3644 FSDINNKSSYDA
+3644 
-3656 TSVSLSGG
+3656 
-3664 TSFNKDKSSG
+3664 
-3674 DGKASN
+3674 
-3680 PTNNENWRN
+3680 
-3689 ATSFSPSLPQHE
+3689 
-3701 SDKDSSVTRAT
+3701 
-3712 LSEGNITIGG
+3712 
-3722 QATTTAALGINSD
+3722 
-3735 ASTAHRS
+3735 
-3742 VDTLPNLQE
+3742 
-3751 ILDKQKTVADATS
+3751 VA
-3764 TIAAAARTYAQD
+3764 
-3776 QIKNATAD
+3776 
-3784 KETIKNSIKGDLS
+3784 
-3797 AEDLAIV
+3797 
-3804 EKMSPVEQDR
+3804 
-3814 YFSQYSSYVV
+3814 
-3824 ASSNEKD
+3824 
-3831 VTAKW
+3831 
-3836 GMGGDNSRALNAVT
+3836 
-3850 LAIVGAL
+3850 
-3857 GGQTDVQVASNA
+3857 
-3869 LAPYASQLIGQTF
+3869 
-3882 GHGEDKNTTAQM
+3882 
-3894 VSHAILGATLAYVN
+3894 
-3908 GGNPTAGG
+3908 
-3916 SAAVASEAAATYFAN
+3916 
-3931 KYNDGKTAINPNTG
+3931 
-3945 KFDPNLL
+3945 
-3952 PEGVKTSIRDL
+3952 
-3963 TAAIGVA
+3963 
-3970 VGGTVG
+3970 
-3976 DSAFNAQ
+3976 
-3983 IAGVV
+3983 
-3988 GQNAVEN
+3988 QNAVEDNLFGVLTADKKIDKQKN
-3995 NEFSIISQGIEKKLA
+3995 NYYFQALQACKSAECEKNIIMQNTLAAMQNVQKIISISSTKYNEGDIITNPNDSTGLRYLVVNQNGSLKAKLLPADYQALYSVNELNSSRALVQGGALTSIVANTLKSGHDVFADRSLFTNQEMTALSRTFA
-4010 ENKKKD
+4010 GVEVVGNVLMIGG
-4016 EAQPKFSCPKGQSCI
+4016 AVAPKSI
-4031 IPIPEKTMG
+4031 
-4040 EKAIGIINDLTV
+4040 DLK
-4052 RQLAAALGAEY
+4052 AAAIH
-4063 DPLTKEYFSPN
+4063 D
-4074 ERQLAKA
+4074 
-4081 SMLSLG
+4081 
-4087 FSKTISGPIKLTDDV
+4087 
-4102 LVAIEKKY
+4102 
-4110 GTTIAESIA
+4110 
-4119 EKSGNVFSPSSKN
+4119 KN
-4132 PLAKDALPRNTDRLV
+4132 PLKVDAIQHETKRLLV
-4147 LNQGKEPTCGHNSC
+4147 SQGNVPTCGHNSC
-4161 AMVLD
+4161 VMVLD
-4166 TLGKPVDVAPLIN
+4166 TLKKPVNVENLIN
-4179 TIPPGEK
+4179 SIPPK
-4186 GITIQELSRLFEKNN
+4186 TDGITFKQVSELLKQNN
-4201 VDNFAFSGRTIQDLE
+4201 VENYAFSSRTITQLE
-4216 RYTSKGTPVIVRI
+4216 QYTSKGTPVIVRI
-4229 EDKSRDFSHFV
+4229 ADDKTGFSHFV
-4240 VVDGITVRNG
+4240 VVDGVTIRG
-4250 QKVVAIRDPHGKS
+4250 GKKVVAIRDPHNAS
-4263 YFSPLDS
+4263 YYSPIES
-4270 FKKSFTGDAVIP
+4270 FKKAFTGETVIP
-4282 RSYK
+4282 RNYK